1 VAAAGLA
8 AGGCPLRPAKSAARS
23 AEGEEAPTAR
33 PAAARRAAAA
43 TAAPPPPPPLLLLGA
58 LANSAKFTARLLAA
72 ARSVQTG
79 AVIGVV
85 VTASHNPIEDN
96 GVKMIDADGGML
108 ARSWEL
114 VRTQS
119 RSWAQGAG
127 RRVGAERKEQS

>member
-1 VAAAGLA
+1 MSLDASIT
-8 AGGCPLRPAKSAARS
+8 SAASSVPS
-23 AEGEEAPTAR
+23 ASVRLSYGTAGF
-33 PAAARRAAAA
+33 RAHAS
-43 TAAPPPPPPLLLLGA
+43 LLDAVFLRMG
-58 LANSAKFTARLLAA
+58 LLAA
-72 ARSVQTG
+72 ARSAQTG

-119 RSWAQGAG
+119 MSWAQGAG